1 MLQADTVTDAETGVE
16 AEADCAAV
24 AVVVAGLQPLSLN
37 AVADTVVAE
46 TALFQLLLS
55 MNMLLLLCCR
65 TRLAVTAQ
73 AVAGTENESEE
84 AAMLK
89 SLKGDDVGF
98 AERTASG
105 TALVAILLQELLL
118 KLQLLKSGRIAAG
131 AILELLL
138 LKGL

>member
-1 MLQADTVTDAETGVE
+1 
-16 AEADCAAV
+16 
-24 AVVVAGLQPLSLN
+24 
-37 AVADTVVAE
+37 
-46 TALFQLLLS
+46 

-84 AAMLK
+84 AAMLR